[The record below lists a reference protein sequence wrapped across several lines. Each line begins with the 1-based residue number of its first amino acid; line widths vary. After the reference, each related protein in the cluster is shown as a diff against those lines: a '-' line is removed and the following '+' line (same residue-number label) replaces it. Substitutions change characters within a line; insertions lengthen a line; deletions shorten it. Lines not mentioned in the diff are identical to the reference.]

1 MSHLSASHP
10 LGSPAE
16 RWWFIYYRVHLD
28 DLAAVVAA
36 TREGQRALCDA
47 HPGLAAS
54 LMQRPSSSASPDSP
68 PQMTM
73 LETYRAALDW
83 PADQA
88 AALPAAIDSTLG
100 AALTPWLQG
109 PRHLEVFEPCA

>member
-1 MSHLSASHP
+1 MSHLPAPNP
-10 LGSPAE
+10 LAGPAE
-16 RWWFIYYRVHLD
+16 RWWFIYYRVHLV
-28 DLAAVVAA
+28 DLAAAVAA
-36 TREGQRALCDA
+36 AREGQRALCSA
-47 HPGLAAS
+47 HPGLSAS

-68 PQMTM
+68 PQMTL

-88 AALPAAIDSTLG
+88 AAMPAAIERTLG
-100 AALTPWLQG
+100 AALAPWLQG